1 MDSKFIQNIQ
11 GNDFV
16 KYEGLLNEFHVNG
29 GKSIKTKLISV
40 ENGTYIFKAVVE
52 GEKGTFQGYG
62 DANESNVNKMIAPHV
77 IRMAETRAKARALR
91 DYNNIGMCSVEE
103 LGGDDVKAKKEYRT
117 SSTMS
122 AKCSGCGVSVPE
134 KVKDFSTKKYK
145 RVLCFDCQNNL
156 INK

>member
-91 DYNNIGMCSVEE
+91 DYNNVGMCSVEE
-103 LGGDDVKAKKEYRT
+103 LGGEDVKAKKEYRT

-122 AKCSGCGVSVPE
+122 AKCSECGVSISD
-134 KVKDFSTKKYK
+134 KVKKFSIDNYKKQ
-145 RVLCFDCQNNL
+145 LCMDCQNKL